1 MLGSLGNTWVKREAR
16 RGRFSLSP
24 TGDQAPAGSRDI
36 PGSRD
41 WTKIP
46 IPGLLKIKSR
56 DFLGFGKAQMTM
68 FSKTFIGFQT
78 TLESFGDS
86 QNLSK
91 SI

>member
-1 MLGSLGNTWVKREAR
+1 MGVRRSKSATIPYLEA
-16 RGRFSLSP
+16 FFNVFCP
-24 TGDQAPAGSRDI
+24 PDQAPAGSRDI

-56 DFLGFGKAQMTM
+56 DFLGFGKAQKTM

-86 QNLSK
+86 KSLSK